1 MNEKNEPV
9 NFEVIYQVTD
19 RFIDTFSFL
28 NVSRDDNEH
37 IYMAVDDK
45 TGDGLSYDCSYNTL
59 KISFG
64 KEEDMNV
71 LYKRFCQYYTYI
83 QKKLRKEGH
92 MLTGMGINPRYVVNQ
107 NVPVVSERYRMLF
120 HHLLFFYIKLNLT
133 CTRKQ
138 SKIRIRMKWN
148 TVAILFI
155 RRQVMKLFDT

>member
-1 MNEKNEPV
+1 
-9 NFEVIYQVTD
+9 
-19 RFIDTFSFL
+19 L

-37 IYMAVDDK
+37 IYLAVDDK

-92 MLTGMGINPRYVVNQ
+92 MLTGMGINPRYA
-107 NVPVVSERYRMLF
+107 VSGIVCYFITCLLIKSMATVF
-120 HHLLFFYIKLNLT
+120 HFIL
-133 CTRKQ
+133 
-138 SKIRIRMKWN
+138 IRILDYFR
-148 TVAILFI
+148 V
-155 RRQVMKLFDT
+155 QVRFSLM

>member
-1 MNEKNEPV
+1 LELELPIVNEKNEPV

-37 IYMAVDDK
+37 IYLAVDDK

-83 QKKLRKEGH
+83 QKELRK
-92 MLTGMGINPRYVVNQ
+92 
-107 NVPVVSERYRMLF
+107 
-120 HHLLFFYIKLNLT
+120 
-133 CTRKQ
+133 
-138 SKIRIRMKWN
+138 
-148 TVAILFI
+148 
-155 RRQVMKLFDT
+155 